1 MDVVVLAE
9 GKGRE
14 GGLGGSGG
22 GVGWR
27 NIRTLACDLHKVS
40 EKF

>member
-22 GVGWR
+22 RVGWR
-27 NIRTLACDLHKVS
+27 NIRTRARDLHKVS
-40 EKF
+40 ENF